1 MRDRDLLGFP
11 PAGAAMS
18 SAAAL
23 LLLPILAAAGEG
35 AAACPT
41 PPAAAVILRHAST
54 SCRTVDALGLRGHR
68 AGVVEVGFALPF
80 DLPITL
86 AENWRPVACAARL
99 PFGVREFKYLMSFCF
114 YPPFVI

>member
-1 MRDRDLLGFP
+1 
-11 PAGAAMS
+11 MS

-23 LLLPILAAAGEG
+23 LLLPLLAAAGDG
-35 AAACPT
+35 AACPT

-80 DLPITL
+80 DLAVTL
-86 AENWRPVACAARL
+86 AENWRPVACAVRL
-99 PFGVREFKYLMSFCF
+99 PFGAREFKYFMSFWF
-114 YPPFVI
+114 YPPL